1 MNTKENIILKFNVE
15 IIRNDFPILS
25 QQVNGKSL
33 IYFDNAATSQKPQAV
48 INAISEYYSTYNSNV
63 HRGVHTLSQKATMAY
78 EASRV
83 KIKNFINASD
93 AHEVIF
99 TKGTTEAI
107 NLVAHAYG
115 RKFLKAGDEIIISYL
130 EHHSNIVPWQMLCE
144 ATGAVLKV
152 IPVDDD
158 GDILFEEF
166 ERLLSESTK
175 LVSITHISNALG
187 TINPVREIIQK
198 AHAVGAKVMIDG
210 AQAIHHTK
218 IDVQELDCDFYAFSG
233 HKMYGP
239 TGVGVLFGKLDL
251 LNDMNPFLGGG
262 DMIKTVSF
270 EKTVYNGLP
279 HKFEAG
285 TPNIEACIAL
295 GAAVDYINS
304 IGIENIEAYERELLD
319 YATEKVQQIEC
330 FRIIGTAKEKAAVI
344 SFVVDGT
351 HPYDVGVIL
360 DKMGIAVRTG
370 HHCTQPLMERFGL
383 PGTCRA
389 SFAFY
394 NTKEEIDTFIKGV
407 EKAKM
412 MLI

>member
-394 NTKEEIDTFIKGV
+394 NTKDEIDTFIKGV

>member
-1 MNTKENIILKFNVE
+1 MNTIENTILKFDVE
-15 IIRNDFPILS
+15 EVRKDFPILS
-25 QQVNGKSL
+25 QQVNGKPL

-48 INAISEYYSTYNSNV
+48 IDAITDYYSTYNSNV
-63 HRGVHTLSQKATMAY
+63 HRGVHALSQKATMAY
-78 EASRV
+78 EASRI

-115 RKFLKAGDEIIISYL
+115 RKLLKAGDEIIISYL

-144 ATGAVLKV
+144 ATGSILRV
-152 IPVDDD
+152 IPIDDN
-158 GDILFEEF
+158 GDIIFEEF
-166 ERLLSESTK
+166 ESLLSEKTK
-175 LVSITHISNALG
+175 LVSVTHISNALG
-187 TINPVREIIQK
+187 TINPVGEIIRK
-198 AHAVGAKVMIDG
+198 AHAVGARVMVDG

-218 IDVQELDCDFYAFSG
+218 IDVQLLDCDFYAFSG

-239 TGVGVLFGKLDL
+239 TGVGILYGKLDL
-251 LNDMNPFLGGG
+251 LNEMNPFLGGG

-270 EKTVYNGLP
+270 EETVYNELP

-285 TPNIEACIAL
+285 TPNIEGSIAL

-304 IGIENIEAYERELLD
+304 IGIENIEAYERELLQ
-319 YATEKVQQIEC
+319 YATEKVQQIEG
-330 FRIIGTAKEKAAVI
+330 FRIIGTAKEKASVI
-344 SFVVDGT
+344 SFIVEGT

-370 HHCTQPLMERFGL
+370 HHCTQPLMERFKL

-407 EKAKM
+407 EKANK

>member
-1 MNTKENIILKFNVE
+1 MNTKESTIKKFDVENIRK
-15 IIRNDFPILS
+15 DFPILS
-25 QQVNGKSL
+25 QQVNGKPL

-48 INAISEYYSTYNSNV
+48 INAITEFYSTYNSNV
-63 HRGVHTLSQKATMAY
+63 HRGVHTLSQKSTMAY
-78 EASRV
+78 EASRI
-83 KIKNFINASD
+83 KIKNFINAPD

-115 RKFLKAGDEIIISYL
+115 RKFLKQGDEIIISYL

-152 IPVDDD
+152 VPIDDN
-158 GDILFEEF
+158 GDIIFEEF
-166 ERLLSESTK
+166 EKLLSEKTK
-175 LVSITHISNALG
+175 LVSIAHISNALG
-187 TINPVREIIQK
+187 TINPVREIINK
-198 AHAVGAKVMIDG
+198 AHSKGAKVLIDG

-218 IDVQELDCDFYAFSG
+218 VDVQELDCDFYAFSG

-239 TGVGVLFGKLDL
+239 TGIGVLYGKREILEA
-251 LNDMNPFLGGG
+251 MNPFLGGG

-270 EKTVYNGLP
+270 EKTVYNELP

-295 GAAVDYINS
+295 GAAVDYITA
-304 IGIENIEAYERELLD
+304 IGIENIEVYEKELLD
-319 YATEKVQQIEC
+319 YATEQVQQIEG
-330 FRIIGTAKEKAAVI
+330 FRIIGTAKEKAGVI
-344 SFVVDGT
+344 SFVVEGT
-351 HPYDVGVIL
+351 HPYDLGVIL

-370 HHCTQPLMERFGL
+370 HHCTQPLMERFKL

-394 NTKEEIDTFIKGV
+394 NTKEEIDAFIKGV
-407 EKAKM
+407 EKAKK